1 MIASDLTPEQFV
13 QWRKNNGMST
23 GACAK
28 KLGVSVS
35 SIFLYENGE
44 RKEGE
49 VKIPLTVAWAM
60 SAIQAKLE
68 PYKGESDDN
77 NKVE

>member
-1 MIASDLTPEQFV
+1 MIASDLKPEQFV
-13 QWRKNNGMST
+13 EWRKKNGMST

-49 VKIPLTVAWAM
+49 VKIPLTIAWAM
-60 SAIQAKLE
+60 SAIQEKLE
-68 PYKGESDDN
+68 PYKGEN
-77 NKVE
+77 NDIDQIK

>member
-1 MIASDLTPEQFV
+1 MIASNLTPEQFA
-13 QWRKNNGMST
+13 QWRKKNGMST

-44 RKEGE
+44 RKEGI
-49 VKIPLTVAWAM
+49 VKIPLTIAWAM
-60 SAIQAKLE
+60 SAIQAELE
-68 PYKGESDDN
+68 PYKGEINDS
-77 NKVE
+77 NKA